1 MILSLLLRP
10 KLYKALVNLASEI
23 IPQKLY
29 WDNELLHFPESN
41 IANL

>member
-10 KLYKALVNLASEI
+10 KLYKALVKLASEI
-23 IPQKLY
+23 IPQKVY
-29 WDNELLHFPESN
+29 WDILLHFPESN